1 MEMPEMRHLARHPRQ
16 ASGWDMGQEQDGT
29 GNRLSRHIST
39 IACKVSR
46 RHEANNLAGTAQ
58 FANSR

>member
-16 ASGWDMGQEQDGT
+16 TSGWDKRQEQDGN
-29 GNRLSRHIST
+29 GGRFSRHIST

-46 RHEANNLAGTAQ
+46 RHEGNNLAGLAQ
-58 FANSR
+58 FAN